1 MKVTRFQCG
10 SYEVLAVPVL
20 YDNFV
25 YLVCCDGKAV
35 LIDAG
40 EAKPV
45 FKTLEQEELQLL
57 EIFITH
63 AHHDHVGGC
72 RAIQDRLGVLSTSPA
87 VEEREVKVLGTVC
100 RSIST
105 PGHMAVH
112 KTYHFPELGI
122 LFTGDT
128 LINGACGRI
137 LDSTAEQL
145 YASLRKIGSVP
156 DATRIFGGHDYLV
169 DNMEFALSVEPD
181 NQDMHSRLAL
191 YREDPAKAIFATL
204 AEEKKTNPFLRVQ
217 TVGEFAELRHRKD
230 SF

>member
-1 MKVTRFQCG
+1 MKVARFQFG
-10 SYEVLAVPVL
+10 EYEVLAVPVL
-20 YDNFV
+20 HDNFV
-25 YLVCCDGKAV
+25 YLIGRDGKAV

-45 FKTLEQEELQLL
+45 FNTLEQEKLQLL

-63 AHHDHVGGC
+63 THHDHVGGC

-87 VEEREVKVLGTVC
+87 VEEREFKVLGTVC

-145 YASLRKIGSVP
+145 FSSLRKICTVP
-156 DATRIFGGHDYLV
+156 DSTRIFGGHDYLA
-169 DNMEFALSVEPD
+169 DNMDFALSVEAD
-181 NQDMHSRLAL
+181 NADTVARLEL
-191 YREDPAKAIFATL
+191 YRKDPSAAIFATL
-204 AEEKKTNPFLRVQ
+204 AEEKKTNPFLCVE
-217 TVGEFAELRHRKD
+217 TVEEFAELRQRKD